1 MSDQIKGADLLLC
14 LPRKEITTED
24 FIALAKELMLFK
36 PHEITANRPVR
47 HFRRLGRRVYFEIL
61 RQNLEEDAVF
71 ESKAHFGYGGGLTF
85 RSYPGTDTLAVELWD
100 GSDCDFDAVRG
111 IVQRF
116 VQTHP
121 VICGSLRT
129 VKESLWNRYGSY
141 IVNGVNY
148 SLKSCTH
155 EHPELPEIRLDSS
168 GNIDNTQF
176 AGYGTSFC
184 GVWFGCS
191 YEMWFG
197 RAYDKYIPY
206 ALLTSFT
213 DCKQHETLTNGN
225 VHIVMY
231 DAPDAFKSEES
242 LRRAWRWRAHTDYI
256 SLAAEWQKW
265 LEKT

>member
-1 MSDQIKGADLLLC
+1 MIILASGSPRRKELLDQIGAEFVVQVSEAAEESGD
-14 LPRKEITTED
+14 
-24 FIALAKELMLFK
+24 ALAPQELVK
-36 PHEITANRPVR
+36 RNAIAKAE
-47 HFRRLGRRVYFEIL
+47 
-61 RQNLEEDAVF
+61 AV
-71 ESKAHFGYGGGLTF
+71 A
-85 RSYPGTDTLAVELWD
+85 R
-100 GSDCDFDAVRG
+100 
-111 IVQRF
+111 
-116 VQTHP
+116 
-121 VICGSLRT
+121 
-129 VKESLWNRYGSY
+129 
-141 IVNGVNY
+141 
-148 SLKSCTH
+148 

-197 RAYDKYIPY
+197 KAYDKYIPY

-256 SLAAEWQKW
+256 SLAAEWQKR
-265 LEKT
+265 LNKT

>member
-1 MSDQIKGADLLLC
+1 MAEQITGADLRLC
-14 LPRKEITTED
+14 LPRNEIPTAD

-36 PHEITANRPVR
+36 PTGFTANRAVR
-47 HFRRLGRRVYFEIL
+47 HFRRLGRRIYWDIL
-61 RQNLEEDAVF
+61 QQNLEEDAVF
-71 ESKAHFGYGGGLTF
+71 ESKAHGDYGGALTF
-85 RSYPGTDTLAVELWD
+85 RSYPETGTIEAELWN
-100 GSDCDFDAVRG
+100 GSDCDFETVRE

-116 VQTHP
+116 TQTHP
-121 VICGSLRT
+121 VICGTLRT
-129 VKESLWNRYGSY
+129 VQEALWNRYGSY

-176 AGYGTSFC
+176 SGYGTSFC
-184 GVWFGCS
+184 GLWFGCS

-197 RAYDKYIPY
+197 KAYDKYIPH

-213 DCKQHETLTNGN
+213 HCEQNEILENGT

-242 LRRAWRWRAHTDYI
+242 LRRAWSWRAHTDYI
-256 SLAAEWQKW
+256 SLAAEWQKR